1 VGVSAA
7 ERHRADNL
15 SSFRDQVRAA
25 IGQPAYDWG
34 LVVVAAAIVAVGA
47 WGLGT
52 LVRLADAPIV
62 ITTAIN

>member
-1 VGVSAA
+1 
-7 ERHRADNL
+7 L
-15 SSFRDQVRAA
+15 SSFRNQVRAA

-34 LVVVAAAIVAVGA
+34 LVVAAAAIVAVGA

>member
-1 VGVSAA
+1 MSAA
-7 ERHRADNL
+7 ERDRADNL
-15 SSFRDQVRAA
+15 SSFRNQVRAA

-34 LVVVAAAIVAVGA
+34 LVVAAAIVAVGA